1 MNRLTVA
8 NLTRRFGPRVVLD
21 GIGFEVEPGTA
32 AAVVGPNGAGKT
44 TLLRCVVGAEEPDE
58 GTVLLNGRPMVE
70 TDPVIRAAMAV
81 LLDDAGF
88 FPDLSVI
95 EHLRLLAFA
104 HGGPDPDIVGSEPG
118 GAAGDGG
125 DDSVDTIVRELGLL
139 DALHQLPATL
149 SSGQRR
155 RLALASCFVRPRDL
169 LVLDEPEQRL
179 DDQGRTWLT
188 HRLLREKSTGRS
200 ILMASHDPALVDAVA
215 DQQIRLGP

>member
-1 MNRLTVA
+1 M
-8 NLTRRFGPRVVLD
+8 
-21 GIGFEVEPGTA
+21 EPGTA

-58 GTVLLNGRPMVE
+58 GTVLLGGCPMVE
-70 TDPVIRAAMAV
+70 TDPVIRAATAV

-104 HGGPDPDIVGSEPG
+104 HGGPDPDIAGADPGS
-118 GAAGDGG
+118 AAGGG
-125 DDSVDTIVRELGLL
+125 DDSVDSVVTELGLVHAL
-139 DALHQLPATL
+139 DQLPATL

-155 RLALASCFVRPRDL
+155 RLALASCFVRPRNL

-179 DDQGRTWLT
+179 DDAGRAWLAN
-188 HRLLREKSTGRS
+188 RLLQEKSKGRS
-200 ILMASHDPALVDAVA
+200 ILMASHDLALVDAVA
-215 DQQIRLGP
+215 DQRIRLGL